1 MGTYLFTTIEEVAVS
16 LVRQGVGTL
25 QHRIL
30 SERGDSTSS
39 CPEVPSLPFYLQHYK
54 AGSADSCEDQCCA
67 CTLTEVTSAK

>member
-25 QHRIL
+25 QHCIL

-54 AGSADSCEDQCCA
+54 AGS
-67 CTLTEVTSAK
+67 